1 MIFKD
6 CVSQGVTVCTIVCI
20 LISSWMILECVV
32 VCICVETLGHKSFVF
47 LRDYSFRELSRISNI
62 SFKKVTFENDEC
74 STTHISLSIND
85 EFW

>member
-32 VCICVETLGHKSFVF
+32 CMYVGK
-47 LRDYSFRELSRISNI
+47 
-62 SFKKVTFENDEC
+62 
-74 STTHISLSIND
+74 
-85 EFW
+85 

>member
-32 VCICVETLGHKSFVF
+32 CMWVSRNIRAQIICTFARLKLQRVESNFQHF
-47 LRDYSFRELSRISNI
+47 LQES
-62 SFKKVTFENDEC
+62 
-74 STTHISLSIND
+74 H
-85 EFW
+85 FWKWWM